1 VNNSAQRVTGI
12 GGVFFTSQDPERL
25 ASWYREHLGIDVG
38 VEGYAMFQWREK
50 EDANRVGAT
59 VWAIF
64 PDDTDY
70 FAPGN
75 SPFMLNY
82 RVNDLDAVLTAL
94 REEGV
99 WVDDRVQEEDYGRFG
114 WAMDPDGRRIELWQ
128 PLGE

>member
-64 PDDTDY
+64 PDDTD
-70 FAPGN
+70 
-75 SPFMLNY
+75 
-82 RVNDLDAVLTAL
+82 
-94 REEGV
+94 
-99 WVDDRVQEEDYGRFG
+99 
-114 WAMDPDGRRIELWQ
+114 
-128 PLGE
+128 